1 MNKVENHNTVRN
13 DTVGKS
19 VGVIAIKNKIWIV
32 KKNLGCISRIK
43 YVAEPQYNRLWD
55 LTIPAL
61 CLI

>member
-32 KKNLGCISRIK
+32 KKNLGCIS
-43 YVAEPQYNRLWD
+43 E
-55 LTIPAL
+55 
-61 CLI
+61 